1 MPEDI
6 DEQNDIENYG
16 EEGMLGESDS
26 QDHEM
31 KE

>member
-6 DEQNDIENYG
+6 EEQNDIENYG

-26 QDHEM
+26 
-31 KE
+31 